1 MYRLDINFLDDRAA
15 VEALSQAAERQ
26 PIADTQFLIYGG
38 AVALVSLTLVG
49 GAWFFLN
56 STNEGLRTDLSTLT
70 SKESE
75 LNSKLAGFKT
85 QEATL
90 AAIRGATAE
99 LVNLFVGNFPVSAIT
114 DDIRRRT
121 PITVQVDSIT
131 QASTPATPQGAASS
145 VISLSGKAT
154 NYNELNDFLLLLK
167 ASPLLEDKETKLISS
182 TLQAATNDKNF
193 TLVNFQIRTAITAK
207 NLSTMIPELQKRG
220 ADGLVARV
228 TKLKQQGVIK

>member
-90 AAIRGATAE
+90 AAIRGTTAE

-131 QASTPATPQGAASS
+131 QASNPATPQGAASS

-154 NYNELNDFLLLLK
+154 NYKELNDFLLLLK

-207 NLSTMIPELQKRG
+207 NPSAMIPELQKRG

>member
-26 PIADTQFLIYGG
+26 PIADSQFLIYGG
-38 AVALVSLTLVG
+38 AVAVISLALVG
-49 GAWFFLN
+49 GAWFVLN
-56 STNEGLRTDLSTLT
+56 STNEGVRTDLSTLT

-75 LNSKLAGFKT
+75 LTSKLAGLKT
-85 QEATL
+85 QQDTL
-90 AAIRGATAE
+90 TAIQAGTAE

-121 PITVQVDSIT
+121 PITIQIDSIT
-131 QASTPATPQGAASS
+131 QASSAATPQGAASS

-154 NYNELNDFLLLLK
+154 NFNELNDFLLLLK
-167 ASPLLEDKETKLISS
+167 ASPLLSDQETKLVSS

-193 TLVNFQIRTAITAK
+193 TLVNFQIRTAITTK
-207 NLSTMIPELQKRG
+207 NPSEMIPELQKRG
-220 ADGLVARV
+220 ADGLVTRV

>member
-90 AAIRGATAE
+90 AAIRGTTAE

-131 QASTPATPQGAASS
+131 QASNPATPQGAASS

-207 NLSTMIPELQKRG
+207 NPSAMIPELQKRG

>member
-90 AAIRGATAE
+90 AAIRGTTAE

-131 QASTPATPQGAASS
+131 QATPQGASSS

-167 ASPLLEDKETKLISS
+167 ASPLLEDKETKLLSS

-207 NLSTMIPELQKRG
+207 NPSTMIPELQKRG